1 MTTSTDPGQQLA
13 LARAI
18 EAAAEIA
25 KNTPLFYSESPP
37 PILNET
43 RNTSN
48 DAPPLNGTT
57 SKRKMMNDKHF
68 ALKENEGDAEK
79 RLARSR
85 QRNRE
90 HARRT
95 RLRKKKQLEALQVK
109 VKSLEQEG
117 RALKQ
122 SIEECSI
129 ASILVGLSSGTQD
142 VASLLDL
149 EEEEEHPP
157 EQHHQSVRVT
167 RVGKRKRFVVENG
180 PVQQPL
186 KLKCDGGKTTLIG
199 GEKTHINW
207 KSGVYSD
214 ENGVQHKLTPLQLES
229 LRRERN
235 RMHAKMTRDRKKSF
249 ISSVE
254 QTIVQL
260 ERDNERMRNVL
271 TKVAEL
277 TGSESVTPVDSPKLV
292 PIDTPDIQ
300 DEDAADTTSL
310 ASKLHDHLH
319 NSFNLSAS

>member
-1 MTTSTDPGQQLA
+1 
-13 LARAI
+13 
-18 EAAAEIA
+18 
-25 KNTPLFYSESPP
+25 
-37 PILNET
+37 
-43 RNTSN
+43 
-48 DAPPLNGTT
+48 
-57 SKRKMMNDKHF
+57 MNDKHF

-157 EQHHQSVRVT
+157 EQHHQAVRVT

-229 LRRERN
+229 LRYVSRGIN
-235 RMHAKMTRDRKKSF
+235 RAC
-249 ISSVE
+249 
-254 QTIVQL
+254 
-260 ERDNERMRNVL
+260 
-271 TKVAEL
+271 
-277 TGSESVTPVDSPKLV
+277 G
-292 PIDTPDIQ
+292 
-300 DEDAADTTSL
+300 
-310 ASKLHDHLH
+310 
-319 NSFNLSAS
+319 